1 MPRSPWVSQRRGRG
15 FSWERPRRWVRWP
28 WSAPA
33 SVPTAWVRTGGSA
46 CSSCSWREPAASC
59 LLLAGGQL
67 LGLPVAMVGVLGGII
82 LQFASI
88 GTMHAAV
95 VDRAGPAVARATA
108 ATMTGYYLG
117 ALVSPVAFGA
127 FVDGVGS
134 YEWAW
139 LILGILL
146 GASALAFRQA
156 GRIAPV
162 E

>member
-1 MPRSPWVSQRRGRG
+1 MLVAG
-15 FSWERPRRWVRWP
+15 
-28 WSAPA
+28 
-33 SVPTAWVRTGGSA
+33 TG
-46 CSSCSWREPAASC
+46 ASC
-59 LLLAGGQL
+59 LLLAGGRF

-95 VDRAGPAVARATA
+95 VDRAGAAVARATA

-146 GASALAFRQA
+146 GASAVAFRLA

-162 E
+162 D